1 MPGATTRNHVLT
13 VSVEEYFHHGA
24 FTRALQQKHWDR
36 FESRLAKNVDDTLAL
51 LDANGAQATF
61 FVHGSTAERQPEIV
75 RAIRARGHEVA
86 SRGFWPNARDG
97 MTRTEFQED
106 LARTREALERAGSG
120 RIRGYRA
127 PRWLRDGEEWI
138 LDVLADEGYAYDA
151 SVNPILRRFAADAR
165 FRVAHERI
173 AGVGR
178 NKLWEFPVSTV
189 GFGGIRLAIS
199 GGNYLRQLPQSLVR
213 RAVEWWDRNEAAPL
227 VFYFMPWELDS
238 EQPRVATQSRLADMM
253 HYRNLDR
260 TRRVLGEY
268 LQRYRFRSIAS
279 ELGLARDDAADEVRA
294 PAASAARRAAAPDA
308 VPLSLVVPIYDEMPT
323 LAYLRRTLL
332 RVREELKPGI
342 DLRLIL
348 VDDGSKD
355 GSRDALARVF
365 GDVED
370 CEIVLHERNR
380 GVAAAI
386 LTGIQHARTELVAA
400 IDADC
405 SYDPLSLREMVP
417 LARDADVV
425 TASPYH
431 PRGRVQNVP
440 HWRLFLS
447 KTLSRIYDRLL
458 HDRICTYTSCFRVY
472 RRSVAAPIRLTDEGF
487 PGVAELLIRMQRRG
501 ARIVEYPTTLE
512 SRLLGASKM
521 KTLRTIRGH
530 LRLLR
535 RLMSED
541 SAAKDEGAPPPVVPT
556 VSAPA
561 VRAPAARTPNVHAPT
576 SVSP

>member
-1 MPGATTRNHVLT
+1 MTRANHHNHVLT

-24 FTRALQQKHWDR
+24 FTRALQKKHWDR
-36 FESRLAKNVDDTLAL
+36 FESRLEKNVDDTLEL
-51 LDANGAQATF
+51 LAANGAQATF

-75 RAIRARGHEVA
+75 RKIRAGGHEVA
-86 SRGFWPNARDG
+86 SRGFWPNALDG
-97 MTRTEFQED
+97 MGRSEFRDD

-151 SVNPILRRFAADAR
+151 SVNPILRRFSHDPR
-165 FRVAHERI
+165 FRVAHERK
-173 AGVGR
+173 AGISR
-178 NKLWEFPVSTV
+178 SPIWEFPVSTV
-189 GFGGIRLAIS
+189 GFAGMRLAIS
-199 GGNYLRQLPQSLVR
+199 GGNYLRQLPRALVR
-213 RAVEWWDRNEAAPL
+213 RAIDWWDRNEQAPL

-238 EQPRVATQSRLADMM
+238 EQPRVATQSRLADMK

-260 TRRVLGEY
+260 TRHVLDEY
-268 LQRYRFRSIAS
+268 LARYRFHSIES
-279 ELGLARDDAADEVRA
+279 ELGLAREDAAAAARA
-294 PAASAARRAAAPDA
+294 PKAAAARRATAPDA

-332 RVREELKPGI
+332 RVREELKPSI
-342 DLRLIL
+342 ALRLIL

-355 GSRDALARVF
+355 GSRDELAKVF
-365 GDVED
+365 GDVEE

-405 SYDPLSLREMVP
+405 SYDPLSLKEMVP
-417 LARDADVV
+417 LARNADVV

-431 PRGRVQNVP
+431 PRGRVANVP
-440 HWRLFLS
+440 KWRLFLS

-458 HDRICTYTSCFRVY
+458 RDRICTYTSCFRVY
-472 RRSVAAPIRLTDEGF
+472 RRSAAAPIRLTDEGF

-512 SRLLGASKM
+512 SRLLGVSKM

-530 LRLLR
+530 LKLLR
-535 RLMSED
+535 RLIR
-541 SAAKDEGAPPPVVPT
+541 EGREGRDGVVAQANGAVQKRNSPPIH
-556 VSAPA
+556 S
-561 VRAPAARTPNVHAPT
+561 PT
-576 SVSP
+576 SVVP